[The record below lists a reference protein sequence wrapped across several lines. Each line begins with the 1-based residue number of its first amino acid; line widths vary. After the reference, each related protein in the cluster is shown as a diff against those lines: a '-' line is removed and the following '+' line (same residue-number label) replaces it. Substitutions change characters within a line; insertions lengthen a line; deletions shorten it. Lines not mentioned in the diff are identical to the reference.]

1 MTDTPPDY
9 RAPLTLDRV
18 REIQDQARQ
27 TADPDR
33 LRELVDQLVFHIE
46 TSP

>member
-1 MTDTPPDY
+1 MTDSPKDY
-9 RAPLTLDRV
+9 RAPLTPDRV
-18 REIQDQARQ
+18 REIQDQARH